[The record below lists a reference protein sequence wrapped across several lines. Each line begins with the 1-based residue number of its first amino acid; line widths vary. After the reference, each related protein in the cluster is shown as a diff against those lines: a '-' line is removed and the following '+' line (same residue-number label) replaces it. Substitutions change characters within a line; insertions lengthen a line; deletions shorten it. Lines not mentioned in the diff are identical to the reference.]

1 MKSRDRYLG
10 TSTADSDCRTSVCFA
25 ISNIISHLL
34 VAPRATRSWIA
45 TIAEATPGGAVTAGT
60 IEQDTIDRAHH
71 QTANAAMTDEGNVHH
86 TEAQHNEGHL
96 TAPTATE
103 TTKEVAETQAR
114 LHHRADP
121 ATDLHPDKPSTT
133 AARMAPAQ
141 KA

>member
-1 MKSRDRYLG
+1 M
-10 TSTADSDCRTSVCFA
+10 
-25 ISNIISHLL
+25 
-34 VAPRATRSWIA
+34 
-45 TIAEATPGGAVTAGT
+45 TPGGAATVGT
-60 IEQDTIDRAHH
+60 IEQDTTDHAHH
-71 QTANAAMTDEGNVHH
+71 QIASAAMTAEGNDHH
-86 TEAQHNEGHL
+86 IEAQHNEAHL

-114 LHHRADP
+114 LHPCVDP